1 MRVAT
6 ESDYDQALVFGENG
20 LVDLPGILE
29 MGEDHRTHD
38 EVCENSSTDQ
48 VGEVVSIR
56 FVCWAVLRNC
66 ILCMLVGR
74 DG

>member
-1 MRVAT
+1 
-6 ESDYDQALVFGENG
+6 
-20 LVDLPGILE
+20 

-38 EVCENSSTDQ
+38 EVYENSSTDQ

-56 FVCWAVLRNC
+56 FVCWAVLRSC